1 MNNKNIAD
9 SSFESQN
16 NPNFTTKHTQEPLSV
31 APTTSKVRVERV
43 QNLETEPSDLRRD
56 LDNLLALNRN
66 QNEQLTYLANQLQH
80 EKKSITYGGIFS
92 LLAIATILGVAASW
106 LLLEFLPPEILTR
119 INGRVNSN
127 AIRLQRIER
136 QLNISPKLGN

>member
-1 MNNKNIAD
+1 MNDKNIAE

-16 NPNFTTKHTQEPLSV
+16 HPNLTIKHTQEPSSV

-43 QNLETEPSDLRRD
+43 QNIETEPSDLRRD
-56 LDNLLALNRN
+56 LDNLVALNRN
-66 QNEQLTYLANQLQH
+66 QSEQLTYLANRLQH
-80 EKKSITYGGIFS
+80 EKKSVTYGGIFS

-106 LLLEFLPPEILTR
+106 LLLEFLPPEIFTR
-119 INGRVNSN
+119 INGRVNNN

-136 QLNISPKLGN
+136 QLNTTPNL